1 MKSKELIKEVRG
13 MDKARALEALKSA
26 QKDLLNLNFRKAVS
40 GIPKTSELA
49 ATRKKIARIQTVL
62 NERIAE

>member
-1 MKSKELIKEVRG
+1 MKSKEMIKEVRA
-13 MDKARALEALKSA
+13 MDKAGVLEALKGA

-40 GIPKTSELA
+40 GIPKTSELV

-62 NERIAE
+62 NEKIAE